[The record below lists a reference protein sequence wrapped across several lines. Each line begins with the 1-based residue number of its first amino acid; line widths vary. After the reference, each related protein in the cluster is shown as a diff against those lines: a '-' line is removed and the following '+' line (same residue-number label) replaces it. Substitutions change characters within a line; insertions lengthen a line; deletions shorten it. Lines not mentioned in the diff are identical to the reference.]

1 MDTAADTAA
10 DMAADTAAVMAEA
23 TAEAAVMVADMAEV
37 TVDTGAAITAS
48 DQPTS
53 RPLWRLLKI

>member
-1 MDTAADTAA
+1 
-10 DMAADTAAVMAEA
+10 MAADTAAVMAEA